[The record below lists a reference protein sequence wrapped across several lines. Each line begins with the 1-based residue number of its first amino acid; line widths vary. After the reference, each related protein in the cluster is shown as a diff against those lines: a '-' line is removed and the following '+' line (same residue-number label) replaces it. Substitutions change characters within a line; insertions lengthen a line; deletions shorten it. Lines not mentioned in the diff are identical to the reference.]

1 MSYEIIK
8 KNGVKVL
15 QFINLRNTG
24 FLSHGFSTRIGG
36 VSPSPYNTLNLGFTT
51 SDDESNLTENR
62 RRLMSSLGLNG
73 TLLHQ
78 QIDLVHGVRV
88 ITNREL
94 RGDGV
99 PVIADGILTDKIGLP
114 LVTTF
119 ADCVPLFFVDR
130 IKKVAGVAH
139 AGWRGTFA
147 GIAVKVIEKMAEV
160 YNSNPPDIL
169 AGIGPGIGSCCFE
182 VGDGVASLFFKKY
195 NRWKDLAVNISNT
208 GKWKINLFR
217 LNKRLLMDCG
227 LEENNISVANLC
239 TACRE
244 DLFFS
249 YRRDGKLS
257 GRMTAVIAKI
267 S

>member
-1 MSYEIIK
+1 MSYEIINS
-8 KNGVKVL
+8 NGVKVL

-36 VSPSPYNTLNLGFTT
+36 VSPSPYDTLNLSFATL
-51 SDDESNLTENR
+51 DIESNLIENR
-62 RRLMSSLGLNG
+62 RRFMSILGMDG
-73 TLLHQ
+73 TPLRQ
-78 QIDLVHGVRV
+78 QIDLIHGVRV

-94 RGDGV
+94 RGDGA
-99 PVIADGILTDKIGLP
+99 PVIADGILTDEIGLP

-119 ADCVPLFFVDR
+119 ADCVPLFFVDK

-147 GIAVKVIEKMAEV
+147 GIAVKVIEKMIED
-160 YNSNPPDIL
+160 YNSNPHDIL
-169 AGIGPGIGSCCFE
+169 AGIGPGIGRCCFE
-182 VGDGVASLFFKKY
+182 VGDEVASLFFKKY
-195 NRWKDLAVNISNT
+195 GGWKDLAVNISNT
-208 GKWKINLFR
+208 NKWKVDLIR
-217 LNKRLLMDCG
+217 LNKRLLMNCG
-227 LEENNISVANLC
+227 LEENNISIANLC

-249 YRRDGKLS
+249 YRRDGKKS
-257 GRMTAVIAKI
+257 GRMAAVIARI